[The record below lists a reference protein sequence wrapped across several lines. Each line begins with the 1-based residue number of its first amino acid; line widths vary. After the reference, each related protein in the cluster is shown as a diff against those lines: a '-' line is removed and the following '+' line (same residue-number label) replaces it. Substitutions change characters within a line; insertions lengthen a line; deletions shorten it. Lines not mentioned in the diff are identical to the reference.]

1 MRRLPRVGRVRVLV
15 VDDDEGLREG
25 VAVSLR
31 ACGFAADGAASV
43 AAARGLLAAHRYD
56 CLVLDRML
64 PGGEDGLRLLGERNG
79 SGPRPPALVLTA
91 RDAVRDRVEGF
102 ERGAD
107 DYLVKPFAMA
117 ELIARV
123 RSLCRRRE
131 TIAAPLLRAGD
142 LELDTARREVR
153 RGGVLLS
160 LTAKEHSVLELLLAR
175 AGAAVSREELV
186 EHCWDELT
194 APMSNAVDVVISQLR
209 RKLGEPPLIATVRA
223 VGYRI
228 EA

>member
-1 MRRLPRVGRVRVLV
+1 VLV
-15 VDDDEGLREG
+15 VDDDDGLREG
-25 VAVSLR
+25 VVVSLR
-31 ACGFAADGAASV
+31 ASGFGADGAATI
-43 AAARGLLAAHRYD
+43 AAARSLLDSYRYD
-56 CLVLDRML
+56 CMVLDRML
-64 PGGEDGLRLLGERNG
+64 PGGDGLGLLAEPDG
-79 SGPRPPALVLTA
+79 SRSLPPALVLTA
-91 RDAVRDRVEGF
+91 RDAIRDRVEGF

-123 RSLCRRRE
+123 RRLCRRRE
-131 TIAAPLLRAGD
+131 TIAAPVLRAGD
-142 LELDTARREVR
+142 LELDAARREVR
-153 RGGVLLS
+153 RAGVLLS
-160 LTAKEHSVLELLLAR
+160 LTAKEYTVLELLLAR
-175 AGAAVSREELV
+175 GGAVVSREELV

-228 EA
+228 ET

>member
-1 MRRLPRVGRVRVLV
+1 MSSWLTTTTGSARGSSSRC
-15 VDDDEGLREG
+15 
-25 VAVSLR
+25 R
-31 ACGFAADGAASV
+31 ATGFGADAAASV
-43 AAARGLLAAHRYD
+43 PAARRCLADHSYD

-64 PGGEDGLRLLGERNG
+64 PGGDGLALLAERE
-79 SGPRPPALVLTA
+79 SGAPAPPTLVLTA

-117 ELIARV
+117 ELLARV
-123 RSLCRRRE
+123 RTLCRRRQS
-131 TIAAPLLRAGD
+131 IAAPVLRAAD

-160 LTAKEHSVLELLLAR
+160 TTAKEFAVLELLLSR
-175 AGAAVSREELV
+175 AGEAVPRRELV

-209 RKLGEPPLIATVRA
+209 RKLGDPPLIATVRG
-223 VGYRI
+223 VGYRL
-228 EA
+228 EG

>member
-1 MRRLPRVGRVRVLV
+1 MRVLV
-15 VDDDEGLREG
+15 IDDDDGLRDG
-25 VAVSLR
+25 VVVSLR
-31 ACGFAADGAASV
+31 ASGLGADGAASV
-43 AAARGLLAAHRYD
+43 AAARSRLAGHSYD

-64 PGGEDGLRLLGERNG
+64 PGGDGLQLLSDRDE
-79 SGPRPPALVLTA
+79 GPERPPVLVLTA

-131 TIAAPLLRAGD
+131 AIGPSKLAAGD

-153 RGGVLLS
+153 RAGVLLS
-160 LTAKEHSVLELLLAR
+160 LTAKEYAVLELLLSR
-175 AGAAVSREELV
+175 QGAAVSREELV

-194 APMSNAVDVVISQLR
+194 APMSNAVDVVVSQLR
-209 RKLGEPPLIATVRA
+209 RKLGDPPLIATVRA

-228 EA
+228 DA

>member
-1 MRRLPRVGRVRVLV
+1 MLV
-15 VDDDEGLREG
+15 IDDDDGLRDG
-25 VAVSLR
+25 VVVSLR
-31 ACGFAADGAASV
+31 ASGLGADGAASV
-43 AAARGLLAAHRYD
+43 AAARRLLAGHSYD

-64 PGGEDGLRLLGERNG
+64 PGGDGLQLLSDRAE
-79 SGPRPPALVLTA
+79 GPERPPVLVLTA

-123 RSLCRRRE
+123 RTLCRRRE
-131 TIAAPLLRAGD
+131 SIAPSKLAAGD
-142 LELDTARREVR
+142 LELDTARRQVR
-153 RGGVLLS
+153 RAGVLLS
-160 LTAKEHSVLELLLAR
+160 LTAKEYAVLELLLSR
-175 AGAAVSREELV
+175 QGAAVSREELV

-194 APMSNAVDVVISQLR
+194 APMSNAVDVVVSQLR
-209 RKLGEPPLIATVRA
+209 RKLGDPPPIATVRA

-228 EA
+228 DA

>member
-1 MRRLPRVGRVRVLV
+1 M
-15 VDDDEGLREG
+15 VDDDDGLREG
-25 VAVSLR
+25 VVVALR
-31 ACGFAADGAASV
+31 ATGFGADAAASV
-43 AAARGLLAAHRYD
+43 PEARRCLAEHSYD
-56 CLVLDRML
+56 CLVLDRIL
-64 PGGEDGLRLLGERNG
+64 PGGDGLALLAERE
-79 SGPRPPALVLTA
+79 SGVPAPPTLVLTA

-117 ELIARV
+117 ELLARV
-123 RSLCRRRE
+123 RTLCRRRQS
-131 TIAAPLLRAGD
+131 IAAPVLRAAD

-160 LTAKEHSVLELLLAR
+160 TTAKEFAVLELLLSR
-175 AGAAVSREELV
+175 AGEAVPRRELV

-209 RKLGEPPLIATVRA
+209 RKLGDPPLIATVRG
-223 VGYRI
+223 VGYRL
-228 EA
+228 EG

>member
-1 MRRLPRVGRVRVLV
+1 VRVLV
-15 VDDDEGLREG
+15 IDDDDGLREG
-25 VAVSLR
+25 VVVSLR
-31 ACGFAADGAASV
+31 ASGLGADGAASL
-43 AAARGLLAAHRYD
+43 AAARGRLASHDYD

-64 PGGEDGLRLLGERNG
+64 PGGDGLGLLAERGAGER
-79 SGPRPPALVLTA
+79 RPPTLVLSA
-91 RDAVRDRVEGF
+91 RDAIRDRVEGF

-123 RSLCRRRE
+123 RSLCRRRDAIG
-131 TIAAPLLRAGD
+131 TPVLRSGD

-160 LTAKEHSVLELLLAR
+160 LTAKEFAVLELLLAR
-175 AGAAVSREELV
+175 AGTAVTREELV

-194 APMSNAVDVVISQLR
+194 APMSNAVDVVVSGLR
-209 RKLGEPPLIATVRA
+209 RKLGDPPPIATVRS

-228 EA
+228 DA

>member
-1 MRRLPRVGRVRVLV
+1 VRVLV
-15 VDDDEGLREG
+15 IDDDDGLREG
-25 VAVSLR
+25 VVASLR
-31 ACGFAADGAASV
+31 ASGLGADGAASL
-43 AAARGLLAAHRYD
+43 AAARGRLASHAYD

-64 PGGEDGLRLLGERNG
+64 PGGDGLGLLSARDTGG
-79 SGPRPPALVLTA
+79 SRPPTLVLTA
-91 RDAVRDRVEGF
+91 RDAIRDRVEGF

-131 TIAAPLLRAGD
+131 TITAPVLRAGD

-153 RGGVLLS
+153 RDGVLLS
-160 LTAKEHSVLELLLAR
+160 LTAKELAVLELLLAR
-175 AGAAVSREELV
+175 AGTAVPREELI

-194 APMSNAVDVVISQLR
+194 APMSNAVDVVVSQLR
-209 RKLGEPPLIATVRA
+209 RKLGDPPPIATVRS

-228 EA
+228 DA